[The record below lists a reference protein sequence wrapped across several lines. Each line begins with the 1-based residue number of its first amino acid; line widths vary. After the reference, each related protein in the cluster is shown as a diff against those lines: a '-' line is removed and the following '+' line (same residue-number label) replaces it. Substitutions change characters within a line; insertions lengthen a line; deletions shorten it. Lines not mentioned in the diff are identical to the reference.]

1 MKKYLALILAVL
13 MMLSMATGCGQA
25 NTASNEGSTQTQT
38 TQPSTAGEDKPAEEA
53 PAEAPVGEIKSLEGY
68 KLGVIDMSSG
78 GRSITIV
85 SQNILVDL
93 CKTTG
98 AELVQVPLTGYDDAA
113 FMTAYESLIDLG
125 CDAIAVSTFSEGPI
139 SLIADMMEEAGV
151 RWFLLNRQISDPALK
166 EKVFSMSM
174 FVGNDYCDEYD
185 NAYDMTRELAE
196 KYGVKNLAAIGLT
209 QGDLNGDLRDKAIA
223 QACED
228 FGITF
233 LTETRGVATV
243 DDVTNAVE
251 GLIASYPELDGIF
264 IVGGTITAGAL
275 AGAAQALENHGLSD
289 KVSIAMIDVSPGMA
303 QYMGEGQPLKIVAGG
318 NTQMD
323 YTFSGACLL
332 NDGMGFN
339 RNQAPYII
347 KSKMLRIYT
356 PADAEAYEEYCENVN
371 ANMVSG
377 DKWFDVILGK
387 TVEEIQAFSDAY
399 SIEYAK
405 SLRG

>member
-1 MKKYLALILAVL
+1 MKKHVALILAVL
-13 MMLSMATGCGQA
+13 LTLSLATGCGQA
-25 NTASNEGSTQTQT
+25 SSTSNTPAETQGTQSEPESNNQGTEDVAQENS
-38 TQPSTAGEDKPAEEA
+38 AGE
-53 PAEAPVGEIKSLEGY
+53 VKSLEGY

-93 CKTTG
+93 CKVTG

-113 FMTAYESLIDLG
+113 FMIAYESLIDMG

-151 RWFLLNRQISDPALK
+151 KWFLLNRQITDEALK

-174 FVGNDYCDEYD
+174 FVGNDFCDEYD

-196 KYGVKNLAAIGLT
+196 NYGVKNLAAIGLT
-209 QGDLNGDLRDKAIA
+209 QGDLNGDLRDSAIA
-223 QACED
+223 KACED
-228 FGITF
+228 YGVNF

-251 GLIASYPELDGIF
+251 GIIASYPELDGIF

-275 AGAAQALENHGLSD
+275 AGVAQALENHGLSD

-332 NDGMGFN
+332 NDGMGIN
-339 RNQAPYII
+339 CDETPYII

-356 PADAEAYEEYCENVN
+356 PEDAEAYEEYCENVN
-371 ANMVSG
+371 VNMISG
-377 DKWFDVILGK
+377 DKWFDTVLGK
-387 TVEEIQAFSDAY
+387 SVEEIQAFSDAY
-399 SIEYAK
+399 SIEFAR
-405 SLRG
+405 SLRD